1 MSVISKGRGSSNM
14 LKPLLSRLAVLLLT
28 CDTTSSVQK
37 TLQTMPAGDA
47 NLWPGQSARAERREA
62 RRNIVLED
70 VGITANTLERYYHA
84 VGRLAPFLQ

>member
-1 MSVISKGRGSSNM
+1 M

-28 CDTTSSVQK
+28 CDIYLIVTTSSVQK